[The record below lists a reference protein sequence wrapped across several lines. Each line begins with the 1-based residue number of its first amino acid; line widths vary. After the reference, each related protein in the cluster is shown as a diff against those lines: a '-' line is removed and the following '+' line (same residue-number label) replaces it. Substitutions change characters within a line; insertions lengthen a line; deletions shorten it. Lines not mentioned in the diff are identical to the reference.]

1 MPNLRG
7 EVGGRAQRG
16 RGKSQKLS
24 LVPIASFYWMEEKV
38 KSYGWPTLLP
48 IINQVF
54 LGGGIKEGITWR
66 ACSFKGYR
74 GEE

>member
-1 MPNLRG
+1 MSNLKG
-7 EVGGRAQRG
+7 EVGGRVQRG

-54 LGGGIKEGITWR
+54 VFFFFSEVG
-66 ACSFKGYR
+66 
-74 GEE
+74 